1 MAIANSYSYVGM
13 GPQPQ
18 PITCQC
24 RWSAAL
30 SRVASLRPLLV
41 HIFKGLAI
49 REAICRALFLSAPCI
64 YMIVSYCSATCYAA
78 KS

>member
-1 MAIANSYSYVGM
+1 MVIANSYSYVGM

-30 SRVASLRPLLV
+30 SRVASLTDR
-41 HIFKGLAI
+41 F
-49 REAICRALFLSAPCI
+49 
-64 YMIVSYCSATCYAA
+64 
-78 KS
+78 